1 MVNIPR
7 RFNIQ
12 YSTKNIPTVSKFKYQ
27 YLLTYRIE
35 NLVSGM
41 RWKGYW
47 DKNKHRKKEK
57 QTYGFKSLG
66 KAPPCD
72 ELKAFEEDLFKLIR
86 SVETK
91 PFNNP
96 LQDKM
101 KSDLRVLQNHPDQVV
116 IASDKTSNFYM
127 MDANEYKETLDMEL
141 RKTYKKAGSEV
152 VQDIDAEA
160 AYFANKLKRDDRIE
174 GMALKPSFLTIKDH
188 KENFPAQV
196 SYRLISPTNSNLGAI
211 TKIMIQS
218 LNLRIKETLGL
229 NLCRST
235 KEAIDWFTGLKQKK
249 KMVFLKFDIES
260 YFPSISKSL
269 LLQAFDFVRGFDF
282 LSKFEAELIL
292 HCRRS
297 VVVGNKG
304 EIWLKTEDEKFYVT
318 MGSKD
323 SAEISEL
330 VGLYVL
336 HLISQQFPKEAFIL
350 YRDDGMAAV
359 MGGKQEM
366 EKWKKKLYSLFQ
378 GLDLRITVEGGSK
391 VIDFLDVI
399 FDLDKGSYCPYVK
412 PNTTT
417 KYVSIES
424 SHPDAVLKTIPSGVA
439 KRLSTNSSSKAEFEN
454 HTHHFKE
461 AMIAAG
467 HQTPLEYTEEEGCSK
482 KKKRKRNE
490 IYFNPPWSSNV
501 TTNIAAKFLTLV
513 RKHFSKGSP
522 LYHLF
527 NDKKLK
533 VSYSTTANMKRLISN
548 HNARVLNNT
557 EGLISRPVHCNCFAK
572 GEVCPLDGECH
583 IQSLVYKADVD
594 AGGEVRSY
602 IGQTANTFRTR
613 WQGHN
618 SNVRRG
624 RKATTLCTHRL
635 ELKRKGVVED
645 SIKWSKLKEVNPR
658 RKGDKICAL
667 CNTEKTH
674 IAVGNPDIL
683 LNKRNEIMQRC
694 RHRDNLVLSNNLTI
708 RGIQQIR
715 NNGREVMSSVP
726 PTVQSQDTRSNYL
739 ETVEEENTLLLP
751 PVQLAATSSTSV
763 EENQEERTSDL
774 PSLHVPVLGR
784 RTSSTYLEDYQEE
797 YPSELPSLHVPVLVR
812 RNRLKEAVDYTKFY

>member
-35 NLVSGM
+35 NLVSRM
-41 RWKGYW
+41 RWKVYW

-366 EKWKKKLYSLFQ
+366 ERWKKKLYSLFQ

-454 HTHHFKE
+454 QTHHFKE

>member
-1 MVNIPR
+1 
-7 RFNIQ
+7 
-12 YSTKNIPTVSKFKYQ
+12 
-27 YLLTYRIE
+27 
-35 NLVSGM
+35 
-41 RWKGYW
+41 
-47 DKNKHRKKEK
+47 
-57 QTYGFKSLG
+57 
-66 KAPPCD
+66 
-72 ELKAFEEDLFKLIR
+72 
-86 SVETK
+86 
-91 PFNNP
+91 
-96 LQDKM
+96 
-101 KSDLRVLQNHPDQVV
+101 
-116 IASDKTSNFYM
+116 
-127 MDANEYKETLDMEL
+127 
-141 RKTYKKAGSEV
+141 
-152 VQDIDAEA
+152 
-160 AYFANKLKRDDRIE
+160 
-174 GMALKPSFLTIKDH
+174 
-188 KENFPAQV
+188 
-196 SYRLISPTNSNLGAI
+196 
-211 TKIMIQS
+211 
-218 LNLRIKETLGL
+218 
-229 NLCRST
+229 
-235 KEAIDWFTGLKQKK
+235 
-249 KMVFLKFDIES
+249 
-260 YFPSISKSL
+260 
-269 LLQAFDFVRGFDF
+269 
-282 LSKFEAELIL
+282 
-292 HCRRS
+292 
-297 VVVGNKG
+297 
-304 EIWLKTEDEKFYVT
+304 
-318 MGSKD
+318 
-323 SAEISEL
+323 
-330 VGLYVL
+330 
-336 HLISQQFPKEAFIL
+336 
-350 YRDDGMAAV
+350 
-359 MGGKQEM
+359 
-366 EKWKKKLYSLFQ
+366 
-378 GLDLRITVEGGSK
+378 
-391 VIDFLDVI
+391 
-399 FDLDKGSYCPYVK
+399 
-412 PNTTT
+412 
-417 KYVSIES
+417 
-424 SHPDAVLKTIPSGVA
+424 
-439 KRLSTNSSSKAEFEN
+439 
-454 HTHHFKE
+454 
-461 AMIAAG
+461 MIAAG
-467 HQTPLEYTEEEGCSK
+467 HQTPLKYTEEEGCSK
-482 KKKRKRNE
+482 KKKRKRNV

-708 RGIQQIR
+708 RSIQQIR

-751 PVQLAATSSTSV
+751 PIQLAATSSTSV

-784 RTSSTYLEDYQEE
+784 RTSSTSLEDYQEE